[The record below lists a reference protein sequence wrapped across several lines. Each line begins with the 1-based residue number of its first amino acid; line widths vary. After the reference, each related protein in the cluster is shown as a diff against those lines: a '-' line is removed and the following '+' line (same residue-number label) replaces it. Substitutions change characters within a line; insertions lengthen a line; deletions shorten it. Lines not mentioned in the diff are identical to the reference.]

1 MEPITLAEVVSAVG
15 GRLLG
20 NFDNQNIQITA
31 VDTDSRN
38 MTTGSLFVPLV
49 GERFDGHDYI
59 IKALK
64 SGAYGTLTSKELD
77 EYDPDKFYVLV
88 EDTMLALGQLAHYYR
103 HKFDIKVV
111 AVTGSVGKTT
121 TKDMIA
127 SVLSEKYNVLKT
139 DGNFNNNIGVPKTL
153 FRLNSQHEMA
163 VVEMGMNHMGE
174 IDYLTRIANPDV
186 AVISNI
192 GDAHIE
198 NLGCRENTLKAKSE
212 IFNGMNGKGAAV
224 LNGDDPL
231 LRTLEGKLSQQV
243 MWYGAEEGNDFRC
256 LKLDEGYDDH
266 MMMDV
271 KAPQDRWNQYIPS
284 LGSYMIYSVLA
295 AAAVGSW
302 FGMTTDEI
310 RRGVS
315 AFVPTKMRMDIIRRG
330 QNITILNDT
339 YNATPQPMRAA
350 VDTLSKMPAQRRI
363 AVLGDMLELGNLGP
377 VLHEGVG
384 QFVGQKGID
393 VLITVGELAEN
404 ICTGAS
410 AFSGTECYAR
420 PDKEEAKA
428 VLEQVVTPGSA
439 VLCKASRGVHME
451 ELVEYLKL
459 ITREA

>member
-339 YNATPQPMRAA
+339 YNANPQSMRAA